1 MFTREIH
8 GIVREIIDTRREHA
22 EAIATERTER
32 LHRESRE
39 LREVDG
45 ELSKTGLLIF
55 RAALSGSDLSPIR
68 KRNEELLT
76 KRREILASLGYP
88 EDYTEPKYT
97 CPSCQDTG
105 KLESGKSCSC
115 MKELLRI
122 ETIKA
127 SGIGRLI
134 EKQSFENFDLE
145 WYGKGSKAYSTMQ
158 ENYNFCKKFA
168 ESFDGTK
175 GSTLVFIGNTGTG
188 KTHLSTAVAKTV
200 IEKGYSVLYDSAQN
214 IIHAFEEDQ
223 FGKDKYR
230 FSKEPYEPK
239 AEKYLSADLLIVDD
253 LGTEFSNQFTVS
265 CLYNLLNTR
274 QNRGL
279 STVVSTNL
287 SPDELSSKYE
297 GRIFSRLVG
306 SDSTIL
312 LFVGKDH
319 RLG

>member
-8 GIVREIIDTRREHA
+8 GIVREALDARRERA
-22 EAIATERTER
+22 EAIAAERR
-32 LHRESRE
+32 AKLHAESAEIREIDS
-39 LREVDG
+39 

-55 RAALSGSDLSPIR
+55 RAALSGADLAPIR
-68 KRNEELLT
+68 KRNEDLVN
-76 KRREILASLGYP
+76 KRRAIITSLGYP
-88 EDYTEPKYT
+88 ENYTEPPYT
-97 CPSCQDTG
+97 CGSCQDTG
-105 KLESGKSCSC
+105 KDEHGKTCSC

-122 ETIKA
+122 ETVKA
-127 SGIGRLI
+127 SGIGKLI
-134 EKQSFENFDLE
+134 EKQSFENFDLN
-145 WYGKGSKAYSTMQ
+145 WYGKGSEAYKKMQ
-158 ENYNFCKKFA
+158 SNYNFCKNFA
-168 ESFDGTK
+168 ESFDESRA
-175 GSTLVFIGNTGTG
+175 STLLFIGNTGTG
-188 KTHLSTAVAKTV
+188 KTHLSTAIAKTV
-200 IEKGYSVLYDSAQN
+200 IEGGYSVLYDSVQN

-239 AEKYLSADLLIVDD
+239 SEKYLTTDLLIVDD
-253 LGTEFSNQFTVS
+253 LGTEFTNQFTVS

-279 STVVSTNL
+279 STVISTNL
-287 SPDELSSKYE
+287 SPDELSQKYE

>member
-8 GIVREIIDTRREHA
+8 AIAREVLDTRRERA
-22 EAIATERTER
+22 EAIAAEREAK
-32 LHRESRE
+32 LHELCPEIREI
-39 LREVDG
+39 DT

-55 RAALSGSDLSPIR
+55 KAALSGADLSPIR
-68 KRNEELLT
+68 KRNRELLE
-76 KRREILASLGYP
+76 RRRALIVSLGYP
-88 EDYTEPKYT
+88 EDYTEPPYT
-97 CPSCQDTG
+97 CGKCQDTG
-105 KLESGKSCSC
+105 KDADGKTCSC
-115 MKELLRI
+115 LKELLRI
-122 ETIKA
+122 ETVKA

-134 EKQSFENFDLE
+134 EKQSFENFDLD
-145 WYGKGSKAYSTMQ
+145 WYGKGSKAYTKMQ
-158 ENYNFCKKFA
+158 DNYNFCKNFA
-168 ESFDGTK
+168 DSFNEAKAATLLFV
-175 GSTLVFIGNTGTG
+175 GSTGTG
-188 KTHLSTAVAKTV
+188 KTHLSTAIAKTV
-200 IEKGYSVLYDSAQN
+200 IEKGYSVVYDSTQN
-214 IIHAFEEDQ
+214 IMHAFEEDQ

-239 AEKYLSADLLIVDD
+239 AEKYLTADLLIVDD
-253 LGTEFSNQFTVS
+253 LGTEFTNQFTVS

-279 STVVSTNL
+279 STVISTNL
-287 SPDELSSKYE
+287 SPDELSEKYE